1 MSKIVLTAARDIA
14 LDKLVASDANVR
26 RIKAGVS
33 VEDLAEDIFRR
44 GLLQSLSVR
53 PVVDDE
59 CAETGKF
66 AVSAGGRR
74 LDALK
79 LLVKQKRLAKNA
91 PVPCIVKTDGI
102 EEEDSLAENTI
113 REALHPLD
121 QFRAFKNLQDHGVTI
136 DEIAARFFVG
146 APVVRQRLKLAVAS
160 QKLLELY
167 VAEELSLEQL
177 MAFCVTDDHA
187 RQEAVWETLS
197 HSYNKEPCTIR
208 RMLTEGAVKA
218 GDKRAVFVGVEPY
231 EAAGGVVLRDLFQQ
245 DHGGWLQDV
254 ALLDRLARERLVE
267 VADALRAEGWKW
279 SEIAI
284 DFPYGHTNGLR
295 RLPASYAPVSEDQQ
309 ARYDAAVVEYD
320 ALSDEHEGA
329 EDLPEEVDRR
339 LAELEKE
346 IAAVDERP
354 AIYDPTEISRAGIF
368 VSIDYE
374 GALKVERGFVRP
386 EDQAPAAGGATG
398 PVGAAKCAGD
408 GAVGKPDAR
417 AADHDETEVS
427 SKLSDRLMSE
437 LTAHRTLA
445 LRAVLAY
452 DPDAAFFA
460 ATHALALKSFYTS
473 GRFDGCIE
481 IDAKS
486 APLGPYAPGLADL
499 ATARANDEAQGHW
512 QLRLPKKSDDL
523 WDWLVKADREST
535 ASLFA
540 FCVGQSVNALQLPH
554 ERRSKALDHA
564 DRLAEHVGLD
574 MSAHWTP
581 TVESYFGKI
590 TKARILAAVREAK
603 GEATAQMIDHLKKSD
618 MAIEAERLL
627 QGTGW
632 LPEPLRGASTKAAD
646 APIVQTEEG
655 DALPDF
661 LGDDE
666 DAALLDAEEE
676 EPPAT
681 AAE

>member
-1 MSKIVLTAARDIA
+1 M
-14 LDKLVASDANVR
+14 
-26 RIKAGVS
+26 
-33 VEDLAEDIFRR
+33 
-44 GLLQSLSVR
+44 
-53 PVVDDE
+53 
-59 CAETGKF
+59 
-66 AVSAGGRR
+66 
-74 LDALK
+74 
-79 LLVKQKRLAKNA
+79 
-91 PVPCIVKTDGI
+91 
-102 EEEDSLAENTI
+102 
-113 REALHPLD
+113 
-121 QFRAFKNLQDHGVTI
+121 
-136 DEIAARFFVG
+136 
-146 APVVRQRLKLAVAS
+146 
-160 QKLLELY
+160 
-167 VAEELSLEQL
+167 
-177 MAFCVTDDHA
+177 
-187 RQEAVWETLS
+187 
-197 HSYNKEPCTIR
+197 
-208 RMLTEGAVKA
+208 KA
-218 GDKRAVFVGVEPY
+218 GDKRAVFVGVAGY
-231 EAAGGVVLRDLFQQ
+231 EAAGGVILRDLFQQ
-245 DHGGWLQDV
+245 DHGSWLQDV
-254 ALLDRLARERLVE
+254 ALLDRLAREKLAE
-267 VADALRAEGWKW
+267 AADALRAEGWKW
-279 SEIAI
+279 SEIAV

-295 RLPASYAPVSEDQQ
+295 RLPATYAPVSEEQQ
-309 ARYDAAVVEYD
+309 ARYDAALAEYD
-320 ALSDEHEGA
+320 ALS
-329 EDLPEEVDRR
+329 EDLPEEVDLR

-368 VSIDYE
+368 VSIDYD

-386 EDQAPAAGGATG
+386 EDEEPAGEPDAVVAAGSTGA
-398 PVGAAKCAGD
+398 PKRAGD
-408 GAVGKPDAR
+408 GVIGSPDGDAV
-417 AADHDETEVS
+417 DHDETEVS

-445 LRAVLAY
+445 LRVALAN
-452 DPDAAFFA
+452 DPDAAFLA
-460 ATHALALKSFYTS
+460 ATHTLALKIFYAS

-486 APLGPYAPGLADL
+486 APLGAYTPSLADL
-499 ATARANDEAQGHW
+499 ATARANNEAQGNW
-512 QLRLPKKSDDL
+512 QSRLPKKSDDL

-535 ASLFA
+535 AGLFA

-581 TVESYFGKI
+581 TVESYFGKV

-603 GEATAQMIDHLKKSD
+603 GEATVQMIDHLKKSD

-632 LPEPLRGASTKAAD
+632 LPEPLRGASTEADD

-661 LGDDE
+661 LGDDD

-676 EPPAT
+676 EPHAT